1 MQVMWN
7 LIAGVA
13 IFACPI
19 VCALA
24 MRSFCIAIVSS
35 AIVLTVVVHVT
46 GYLGAGY
53 VDPFFT
59 VSIPVGIGAFL
70 LWSALVVW
78 IVRRLLLLRDKSHH

>member
-1 MQVMWN
+1 MMWN

-24 MRSFCIAIVSS
+24 IRVFWIAIVSS

-46 GYLGAGY
+46 GYVGAGY
-53 VDPFFT
+53 IDPFFMI
-59 VSIPVGIGAFL
+59 SIPVGIGAFL
-70 LWSALVVW
+70 VWSAVIVW
-78 IVRRLLLLRDKSHH
+78 IVRRLRI